1 MNFLWSELAKSYA
14 DVGFSALADVD
25 IVGSSNTS
33 RIAAANSVLDRGYG
47 KPKLD
52 QKEVVELSLRDIQ
65 AE

>member
-1 MNFLWSELAKSYA
+1 MNFSLSELAKSYT
-14 DVGFSALADVD
+14 DVGFSAPADVY
-25 IVGSSNTS
+25 IIGSSNTA

>member
-33 RIAAANSVLDRGYG
+33 RIAAANSVLDRGDG